1 VIIWILL
8 EWCAYGYARLII
20 LTISFHCE
28 NIITRGSRKMMIT
41 ISRGNYID
49 LLNQDLI
56 IPKII
61 ETHIEYEQFLAVA
74 ERLISKKQTRT
85 PEETVLFRLLVKLIR
100 DYEEET
106 YSLKE
111 WSQTAPYEFLQHLM
125 EARGME
131 QVDLVGVLSPSK
143 GLVSLIVN
151 GKRAI
156 SKAQSKKLGE
166 IFDISPSV
174 FI

>member
-1 VIIWILL
+1 MTL
-8 EWCAYGYARLII
+8 
-20 LTISFHCE
+20 
-28 NIITRGSRKMMIT
+28 T

-49 LLNQDLI
+49 LLNQDRI

-61 ETHIEYEQFLAVA
+61 ETHEEYEQFLAVA

-106 YSLKE
+106 YDLKE
-111 WSQTAPYEFLQHLM
+111 WSKTSPHALLQHLM
-125 EARGME
+125 EARGMK
-131 QVDLVGVLSPSK
+131 QVDLVGILSPSK
-143 GLVSLIVN
+143 GLVSSIVN
-151 GKRAI
+151 GKRSI
-156 SKAQSKKLGE
+156 SKAQAKKLGE
-166 IFDISPSV
+166 IFNISPSA

>member
-1 VIIWILL
+1 M
-8 EWCAYGYARLII
+8 
-20 LTISFHCE
+20 T
-28 NIITRGSRKMMIT
+28 IT

-49 LLNQDLI
+49 LLNQDRI

-61 ETHIEYEQFLAVA
+61 ETQAEYEQFLAVA

-106 YSLKE
+106 YDLQE
-111 WSQTAPYEFLQHLM
+111 WSKTAPHELLQHLM
-125 EARGME
+125 EARDMK

-143 GLVSLIVN
+143 GLVSSIVN
-151 GKRAI
+151 GKRSI
-156 SKAQSKKLGE
+156 SKAQAKKLGE
-166 IFDISPSV
+166 IFNISPSV